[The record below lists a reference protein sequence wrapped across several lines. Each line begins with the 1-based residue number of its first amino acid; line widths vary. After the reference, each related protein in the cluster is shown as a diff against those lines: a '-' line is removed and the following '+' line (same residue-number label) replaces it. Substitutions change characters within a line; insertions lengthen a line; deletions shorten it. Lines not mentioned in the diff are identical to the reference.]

1 MSRYLLTF
9 CVAGAFALAASP
21 ARAQIEGI
29 PRYDHI
35 IVIIAENHGY
45 DQIIDKPD
53 APNLNAP
60 NLNKLA
66 KSYGLARKFYG
77 EVHPS
82 KANYIAMIGGDTFGL
97 HDDDA
102 YYCRAASHDH
112 YCRSSETIDLYVD
125 HTVSARS
132 LVDQLK
138 ERNLTWKGYYESI
151 PAAGSK
157 AVFFPDPHS
166 PVHGQPNELY
176 ASKHNAFINF
186 RSVQE
191 DPAFAEKIV
200 GFDRLFADLAGGQFP
215 NYAHIVP
222 NQCNDMHG
230 MPKGPHVPHDCDFKN
245 GPGRIARGD
254 KMIGDLVAKIQA
266 SPIWSAAGNVAIVV
280 TWDESDDPPE
290 TKGVGCCGYDPN
302 SPANFGGGHIPTI
315 VVTNHGPRGV
325 TDDTPHNHY
334 SLLRTTEAAFG
345 ITEYLGHANDT
356 GAGVR
361 TMSKLFAV
369 Q

>member
-1 MSRYLLTF
+1 MSRHLLAL
-9 CVAGAFALAASP
+9 CAAGACALAAGP
-21 ARAQIEGI
+21 ARAQIEGM
-29 PRYDHI
+29 PRYEHI
-35 IVIIAENHGY
+35 ILIIAENRGY
-45 DQIIDKPD
+45 DQIIDKEV
-53 APNLNAP
+53 APNI
-60 NLNKLA
+60 NKLA
-66 KSYGLARKFYG
+66 KDYGSATKFYG

-82 KANYIAMIGGDTFGL
+82 KANYIAMIGGDTFGI

-102 YYCRAASHDH
+102 YYCRAGSPDH
-112 YCRSSETIDLYVD
+112 YCGSSATIHPYVD
-125 HTVSARS
+125 HTVTARS
-132 LVDQLK
+132 LADQLK

-151 PAAGSK
+151 PAPGSK

-186 RSVQE
+186 RSVQD

-200 GFDRLFADLAGGQFP
+200 GFDRLLADLASGQFP

-222 NQCNDMHG
+222 NQCNEMHG
-230 MPKGPHVPHDCDFKN
+230 MEPGPNVPADCEFDN
-245 GPGRIARGD
+245 DADRITRGD
-254 KMIGDLVAKIQA
+254 RMIGDLVAKIQG
-266 SPIWSAAGNVAIVV
+266 SPIWSKPGNVAVV
-280 TWDESDDPPE
+280 ITWDENEDGR
-290 TKGVGCCGYDPN
+290 TVKGKGCCGYDPN

-315 VVTNHGPRGV
+315 VITNHGPRGV

-361 TMSKLFAV
+361 TMVRLFGV